1 MCTCG
6 IVRSVRPNS
15 EHNIKQCLHV
25 TATPQP
31 IGGSPHYMALK
42 IRMSHPVPFGSR
54 IASLINLFQSRS
66 VCMGAK
72 VDKTHV
78 FGIIYK

>member
-1 MCTCG
+1 MSTCG

-15 EHNIKQCLHV
+15 EHNIKQCLHE

-42 IRMSHPVPFGSR
+42 IC
-54 IASLINLFQSRS
+54 LTLFLL
-66 VCMGAK
+66 VAE
-72 VDKTHV
+72 
-78 FGIIYK
+78 